1 MCQVPKGN
9 WKVMGFYLDPSVTL
23 KQVWRK
29 VGFVDYLDEK
39 AMDAFI
45 GMSYDQFYA
54 NLKEYFGS
62 TIKMTFYDE
71 PAMHLTN
78 GRMWTPDFNAGFQK
92 KYGFSPMSYQ
102 SGHK

>member
-1 MCQVPKGN
+1 VVVCQVPKGN

-54 NLKEYFGS
+54 NRYASSASETPQRLARS
-62 TIKMTFYDE
+62 
-71 PAMHLTN
+71 PAP
-78 GRMWTPDFNAGFQK
+78 WSA
-92 KYGFSPMSYQ
+92 
-102 SGHK
+102 